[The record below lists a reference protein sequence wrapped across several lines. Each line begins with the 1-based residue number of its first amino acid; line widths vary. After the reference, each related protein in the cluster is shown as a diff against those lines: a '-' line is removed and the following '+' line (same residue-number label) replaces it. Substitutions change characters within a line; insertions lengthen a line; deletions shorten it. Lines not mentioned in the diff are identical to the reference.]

1 MCVVTP
7 ALASTMVSWPA
18 TGVLDSSRDQS
29 GGDSSTGIWIF
40 RRVRLMHMIADVMLV
55 MELVLLTKL
64 TETSVKL
71 ADSRNVFRWG

>member
-1 MCVVTP
+1 
-7 ALASTMVSWPA
+7 
-18 TGVLDSSRDQS
+18 
-29 GGDSSTGIWIF
+29 
-40 RRVRLMHMIADVMLV
+40 MHMIADVKLV